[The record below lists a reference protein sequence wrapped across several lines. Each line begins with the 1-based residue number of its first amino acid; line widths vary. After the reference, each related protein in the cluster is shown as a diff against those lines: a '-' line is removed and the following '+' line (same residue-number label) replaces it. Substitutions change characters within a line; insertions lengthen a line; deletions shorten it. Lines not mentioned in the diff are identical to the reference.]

1 MAGVPLLC
9 VRTFDAKSTID
20 RIKSLKTSTAYSLLA
35 WDTMKG
41 AYHINPEGEKALAN
55 GCAKAGISIEA
66 TRVLEELLTVAQY
79 LPEDSI
85 IFIHNAH
92 LFWSNAP
99 SVIQGIWNLRDR
111 FKSLGNML
119 IMLTGSGAI
128 LPNEIASDTL
138 VLDEPLPSVEEL
150 AQCITDTFAY
160 AKMGTPS
167 TDIIDHA
174 TKALIGL
181 PLFPSEQ
188 SLAMCI
194 DRQANSLDMDAL
206 WERKRQAINQTRG
219 LQVLSGKE
227 SIDDIGG
234 LQQAKD
240 YLCKVCEG
248 LNPPNLILFMD
259 EVEKAFAGS
268 GTDTS
273 GVTTKLT
280 GSMLDWTEDKQIR
293 GVLSLGI
300 PGVGK
305 SALAKAIGNKYGI
318 PVIKFDLASMES
330 GIVGS
335 SNENLRTAQAM
346 IDSISGGFAFMV
358 ATCNSVNALPP
369 ELKRRFSA
377 ATFFFDA
384 PETQNERNMI
394 WDIYRAKYSLP
405 VQAMPNDEGW
415 TGAEIKNCAYTA
427 YTLKISLKDA
437 STYIVPVTVSDKGR
451 IEELRRNS
459 SGKYLSASKP
469 GIYSWS
475 ESAQT
480 ASNLLDAPSGRRMRD
495 E

>member
-20 RIKSLKTSTAYSLLA
+20 RIKGLKTSTAYALIA

-55 GCAKAGISIEA
+55 GCAKAGISLEA

-92 LFWSNAP
+92 LFWNNAP

-119 IMLTGSGAI
+119 ILLTGSGAI
-128 LPNEIASDTL
+128 LPNEITSDTL
-138 VLDEPLPSVEEL
+138 MLDEPLPTADEL
-150 AQCITDTFAY
+150 AQCITDTFTY
-160 AKMGTPS
+160 AKMGAPS
-167 TDIIDHA
+167 ADIIDHA

-219 LQVLSGKE
+219 LRVLDGKE

-234 LQQAKD
+234 LKQVKD
-240 YLCKVCEG
+240 YLCRVFEG
-248 LNPPNLILFMD
+248 VEPPNLILFLD
-259 EVEKAFAGS
+259 EVEKGFAGS

-273 GVTTKLT
+273 GVSTKQLGT
-280 GSMLDWTEDKQIR
+280 MLEWTEDRQIR
-293 GVLSLGI
+293 GILGLGI

-305 SALAKAIGNKYGI
+305 SAIAKSIGNRYGV
-318 PVIKFDLASMES
+318 PVIKFDIAGMES

-335 SNENLRTAQAM
+335 SNEYLRTAQAM
-346 IDSISGGFAFMV
+346 IDSISGGKVLMI
-358 ATCNSVNALPP
+358 ATCNSVASLPA

-384 PETQNERNMI
+384 PETQSERNMI

-427 YTLKISLKDA
+427 HTLKISLKDA

-451 IEELRRNS
+451 IEDLRRNS

-480 ASNLLDAPSGRRMRD
+480 ASNLLDVPAGRRMRD